1 MLELAIFTAL
11 DWERRA
17 VVPGLVGVDANPT
30 LRTWRGRLGD
40 GGSCLLVQ
48 TGVGV
53 ERAHTAAVNV
63 PPARAFLACG
73 CAGALVGWLRAG
85 ELVAG
90 DAVTALDAAGRV
102 VEHLPATGAAL
113 AAWAAVRGFRVHRGV
128 VASSPS
134 VLGTARAKADAAADG
149 ALVVEMESA
158 AIAAEAR
165 ARGIPFVALRVV
177 LDGATDELGPLV
189 GAVDPATGELR
200 PGRALAALGP
210 RPWLW
215 PTAGRLARQTR
226 LAERR
231 LRTVMTAVLAA
242 GMEAIVG
249 RPEPA
254 SAVAN

>member
-1 MLELAIFTAL
+1 MLDLAIFTAL

-17 VVPGLVGVDANPT
+17 VAPGLVELEAATPT
-30 LRTWRGRLGD
+30 AQTWRGRLGD

-53 ERAHTAAVNV
+53 ERARAVAARM

-73 CAGALVGWLRAG
+73 CAGALAAWLRPG
-85 ELVAG
+85 DLVAG
-90 DAVTALDAAGRV
+90 DAVTALDTG
-102 VEHLPATGAAL
+102 ECLPATGAAL
-113 AAWAAVRGFRVHRGV
+113 SGWAVARGFRVHRGV
-128 VASSPS
+128 IASSPS

-158 AIAAEAR
+158 AVAAEAR

-177 LDGATDELGPLV
+177 LDGATEELGPLV
-189 GAVDPATGELR
+189 GAVDPATGDLR
-200 PGRALAALGP
+200 PRRALAALGP

-215 PTAGRLARQTR
+215 PTAVRLGRQTR
-226 LAERR
+226 IAEGQ
-231 LRTVMTAVLAA
+231 LRAIMAAVLAA
-242 GMEAIVG
+242 GMEALVG
-249 RPEPA
+249 GPEPA